1 MYRKSIKKYKVKND
15 IIFSYVFSHKDILKS
30 FLENV
35 IDTKIESLEVENQ
48 FKLDR
53 SNFTDKLCV
62 LDIKAIINKDT
73 FIDVEMQNKVHQSYL
88 KRIYLY
94 FGSITKS
101 QIRKGMDYSKLKDAI
116 IINILNENMFDDI
129 KQYHTIWRLYEE
141 NNKEHSPL
149 DSLQVH
155 FIELEK
161 FRNSNPDLKNKLN
174 QWLTFID
181 TENEKWVESVM
192 EENEK
197 IKEAYDLKE
206 EFTAD
211 NETEEFLYKYEIWK
225 MDQKEFIKEAREEG
239 EKSGLEKGEK
249 LGEQKN
255 QIKVVKAMLK
265 KNMDINEISEITG
278 LSKEEIEKI
287 SIK

>member
-15 IIFSYVFSHKDILKS
+15 IIFSYIFSHKDILKS

-62 LDIKAIINKDT
+62 LDIKAVINKDT

-141 NNKEHSPL
+141 NNKEHTPL

-192 EENEK
+192 EENQK

-239 EKSGLEKGEK
+239 LKEGEK
-249 LGEQKN
+249 LGQQKN
-255 QIKVVKAMLK
+255 QIQIVKAMLK
-265 KNMDINEISEITG
+265 ENANIDFISKVTG
-278 LSKEEIEKI
+278 LTKEEIENIDKNN
-287 SIK
+287 

>member
-1 MYRKSIKKYKVKND
+1 MYRRSIKKYKVKND
-15 IIFSYVFSHKDILKS
+15 IIFSYIFSHKDILKS

-141 NNKEHSPL
+141 NNKEHTPL

-249 LGEQKN
+249 LGKQKN
-255 QIKVVKAMLK
+255 QIQVVKAMLK
-265 KNMDINEISEITG
+265 ENINVDIISKVTG
-278 LSKEEIEKI
+278 LTKEEIENILNK
-287 SIK
+287 

>member
-1 MYRKSIKKYKVKND
+1 M
-15 IIFSYVFSHKDILKS
+15 
-30 FLENV
+30 
-35 IDTKIESLEVENQ
+35 ENQ

-174 QWLTFID
+174 QWLIFID

-225 MDQKEFIKEAREEG
+225 MDQKEFIKEAKEEG
-239 EKSGLEKGEK
+239 IK
-249 LGEQKN
+249 QT

-278 LSKEEIEKI
+278 LIKEEIEKI
-287 SIK
+287 SRIK

>member
-1 MYRKSIKKYKVKND
+1 MYSKSIKKYKVKND

-141 NNKEHSPL
+141 NNKEHTPL
-149 DSLQVH
+149 ASLQVH

-225 MDQKEFIKEAREEG
+225 MDQREFIKEAREEG
-239 EKSGLEKGEK
+239 EKYGLEKGEK
-249 LGEQKN
+249 LGKQKN
-255 QIKVVKAMLK
+255 QIQVVKAMLK
-265 KNMDINEISEITG
+265 ENADINFISKVTG
-278 LSKEEIEKI
+278 LTKEEIENI
-287 SIK
+287 SKN

>member
-15 IIFSYVFSHKDILKS
+15 IIFSYIFSHKDILKS

-48 FKLDR
+48 FRLDR

-116 IINILNENMFDDI
+116 IINILNENMFYDI
-129 KQYHTIWRLYEE
+129 EKYHTIWRLREDDS
-141 NNKEHSPL
+141 KEHTPL

-181 TENEKWVESVM
+181 T
-192 EENEK
+192 ENEK

-239 EKSGLEKGEK
+239 LKEGEKFGLKKGEK
-249 LGEQKN
+249 IRN
-255 QIKVVKAMLK
+255 
-265 KNMDINEISEITG
+265 
-278 LSKEEIEKI
+278 
-287 SIK
+287 

>member
-141 NNKEHSPL
+141 NNKEHTPL

-239 EKSGLEKGEK
+239 LKEGEKSGLEKGEK
-249 LGEQKN
+249 IRN
-255 QIKVVKAMLK
+255 
-265 KNMDINEISEITG
+265 
-278 LSKEEIEKI
+278 
-287 SIK
+287 